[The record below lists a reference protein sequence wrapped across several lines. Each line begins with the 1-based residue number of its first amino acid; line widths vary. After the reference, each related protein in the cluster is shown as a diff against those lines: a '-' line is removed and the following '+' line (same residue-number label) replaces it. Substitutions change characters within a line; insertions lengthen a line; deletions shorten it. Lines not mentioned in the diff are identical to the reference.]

1 MGEKQR
7 IVQPITREA
16 FKLLEDETR
25 RQIVF
30 MLRDEALTVKDIAG
44 RLGLTPQNIYHHMN
58 KLQDA
63 GIVKLSYERR
73 EGHIIE
79 SYYSTS
85 ADNFVYNE
93 DRIPENPVQSYMDI
107 LNGLNEL
114 EHGLD
119 LSLDAASRLE
129 ELYSRYLIGASS
141 DAARDDVC
149 GVCSFSGFFMKFGP
163 MNNLLLNRVLHMAA
177 LLEMTDEE
185 FSDHLERLGEVRRFL
200 KSIKKAGQPTKIPGR
215 ASR

>member
-1 MGEKQR
+1 MSEPKR
-7 IVQPITREA
+7 IVQSITREA

-30 MLRDEALTVKDIAG
+30 MLRDEALTVKDIAQ
-44 RLGLTPQNIYHHMN
+44 RLRLTPQNIYHHMN

-73 EGHIIE
+73 NGHIIE

-85 ADNFVYNE
+85 TDNFVYSE
-93 DRIPENPVQSYMDI
+93 DRIPESTVHSYMDI

-114 EHGLD
+114 GCRLD
-119 LSLDAASRLE
+119 VSLDAASQLE
-129 ELYSRYLIGASS
+129 ELYEGYLKEAVI
-141 DAARDDVC
+141 DVPRDDVC
-149 GVCSFSGFFMKFGP
+149 MMCSFSGFFMKFGP
-163 MNNLLLNRVLHMAA
+163 INNVLLNRVLHMAA

-185 FSDHLERLGEVRRFL
+185 FGGHLQRLREVRGYL
-200 KSIKKAGQPTKIPGR
+200 KTIKKAE
-215 ASR
+215 

>member
-1 MGEKQR
+1 MSEQKT
-7 IVQPITREA
+7 IVQPIEREA

-25 RQIVF
+25 RQIVS
-30 MLRDEALTVKDIAG
+30 MLRDEALTVKDISG

-63 GIVKLSYERR
+63 GIVGLSYERR

-85 ADNFVYNE
+85 ADNFVYSE
-93 DRIPENPVQSYMDI
+93 DRIPENTTQSYMDI

-114 EHGLD
+114 GHGLD
-119 LSLDAASRLE
+119 VGLDAASRLE
-129 ELYSRYLIGASS
+129 ELYTEYLRGAVSEVP
-141 DAARDDVC
+141 RDDVC

-163 MNNLLLNRVLHMAA
+163 MNNVLLNRVLHMAA
-177 LLEMTDEE
+177 LIDMTDEQFAE
-185 FSDHLERLGEVRRFL
+185 HLENLGEIRGYL
-200 KSIKKAGQPTKIPGR
+200 KSIKTG
-215 ASR
+215 

>member
-1 MGEKQR
+1 M

-30 MLRDEALTVKDIAG
+30 MLRDDALAVKDIAR

-58 KLQDA
+58 KLQDS
-63 GIVKLSYERR
+63 GIVRLSYERR
-73 EGHIIE
+73 DGHIIE
-79 SYYSTS
+79 SFYSTS

-93 DRIPENPVQSYMDI
+93 DRIPENTVQSYVDI

-114 EHGLD
+114 GHGLD
-119 LSLDAASRLE
+119 VSLDAASQLE
-129 ELYSRYLIGASS
+129 ELYTEYLRGASS
-141 DAARDDVC
+141 DVPRDDVC
-149 GVCSFSGFFMKFGP
+149 MVCSFSGFFMKFGP
-163 MNNLLLNRVLHMAA
+163 MNNVLLDRVLQLAA

-185 FSDHLERLGEVRRFL
+185 FGAHLDRLGEVRRLL
-200 KSIKKAGQPTKIPGR
+200 KSIKKVG
-215 ASR
+215 

>member
-1 MGEKQR
+1 MGEPQT

-30 MLRDEALTVKDIAG
+30 MLRDEALTVKDIAR

-63 GIVKLSYERR
+63 GIVRLSYERR
-73 EGHIIE
+73 DGHIIE

-85 ADNFVYNE
+85 ADNFVYSE
-93 DRIPENPVQSYMDI
+93 DRIPESTVQSYMDI

-114 EHGLD
+114 GHGVNV
-119 LSLDAASRLE
+119 SLDAASQLE
-129 ELYSRYLIGASS
+129 ELYKEYLRGASS
-141 DAARDDVC
+141 DVAREDVC
-149 GVCSFSGFFMKFGP
+149 MVCSFSGFFMKFGP
-163 MNNLLLNRVLHMAA
+163 MNNVLLKRVLHMAA
-177 LLEMTDEE
+177 LLDMTDEE
-185 FSDHLERLGEVRRFL
+185 FSAHLDNLSEVRGFL
-200 KSIKKAGQPTKIPGR
+200 KAIKKVG
-215 ASR
+215 

>member
-1 MGEKQR
+1 MSEPKT
-7 IVQPITREA
+7 IVQPITQEA

-30 MLRDEALTVKDIAG
+30 MLRDETLTVKEIAR

-63 GIVKLSYERR
+63 DIVELGYERR

-85 ADNFVYNE
+85 ADNFVYSE
-93 DRIPENPVQSYMDI
+93 DRIPENTTQSYMDVI
-107 LNGLNEL
+107 NGLNEL
-114 EHGLD
+114 GHELD
-119 LSLDAASRLE
+119 AGLDAASQLE
-129 ELYSRYLIGASS
+129 ELYTEYLRGAVSEVP
-141 DAARDDVC
+141 RDDVC
-149 GVCSFSGFFMKFGP
+149 EVCSFSGFFMKFGP
-163 MNNLLLNRVLHMAA
+163 MNNVLLNRVLHMAA

-185 FSDHLERLGEVRRFL
+185 FGDNLERLDEVRRYL
-200 KSIKKAGQPTKIPGR
+200 RSIKKKG
-215 ASR
+215 